1 MGKIS
6 AQNLNAKKVVDS
18 EGREIGVFHN
28 MVVDAVTGMLTE
40 LVVKPA
46 TELDTSKFKK
56 ESDYIYIPAEAIKTM
71 TDYIMVDSAKMRG
84 PVRA

>member
-1 MGKIS
+1 MEKIS
-6 AQNLNAKKVVDS
+6 AQNLNDKKVLDS
-18 EGREIGVFHN
+18 EGREIGVFQN

-56 ESDYIYIPAEAIKTM
+56 DGGYIYIPAEAVKTI
-71 TDYIMVDSAKMRG
+71 TDNIMVDTEKMRG